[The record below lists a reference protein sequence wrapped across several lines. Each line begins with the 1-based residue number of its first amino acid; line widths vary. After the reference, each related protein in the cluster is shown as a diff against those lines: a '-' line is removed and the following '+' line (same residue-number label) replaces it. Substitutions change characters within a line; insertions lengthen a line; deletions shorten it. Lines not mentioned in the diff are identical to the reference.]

1 MSKIGILI
9 ADDHKLIRQGIIN
22 FLEVQ
27 GEFEV
32 KGEAANGEE
41 AILLTKKLKP
51 DVILMDL
58 NMPKINGIEAIRE
71 IKKSFPDIKIIVLTV
86 FTQNETVFPAIN
98 AGVDGYLLK
107 DIMPDELITA
117 IHSVL
122 NGKPAIHP
130 EIVRK
135 LMLGIATKNNQI
147 KKAETLTTRENE
159 VLNLL
164 AEGKSNEDIAKA
176 LFISVLTVKT
186 HVHNILNKLNMTKR
200 VQAALFAASQPD
212 IFDEEKNLEDMKHK
226 NQSS

>member
-9 ADDHKLIRQGIIN
+9 VDDHKLIRQGLID
-22 FLEVQ
+22 FLGVQ

-51 DVILMDL
+51 DIILMDL
-58 NMPKINGIEAIRE
+58 NMPKINGIEAVRE
-71 IKKSFPDIKIIVLTV
+71 IKKLFPNIKIIVLTA
-86 FTQNETVFPAIN
+86 FTQSEMVFPAIN
-98 AGVDGYLLK
+98 AGVDSYLLK
-107 DIMPDELITA
+107 DIMPEELITA

-122 NGKPAIHP
+122 DGKPVLHP

-135 LMLGIATKNNQI
+135 LMLNVANQNNHV
-147 KKAETLTTRENE
+147 KKTDALTTRENE
-159 VLNLL
+159 VLTLL
-164 AEGKSNEDIAKA
+164 AEGKSNEDIANA
-176 LFISVLTVKT
+176 LIISVLTVKT

-212 IFDEEKNLEDMKHK
+212 ILDEEKNSEDKKRK
-226 NQSS
+226 NRTG